1 MIHYLI
7 RCILTVCG
15 FRENIKT
22 RRRGG
27 SIFEAADDET
37 VSIDGIEGMST
48 ELHHPSIHGD
58 APPGSFDTR
67 GEIDTVDDD
76 DLGNILINASIG

>member
-1 MIHYLI
+1 
-7 RCILTVCG
+7 
-15 FRENIKT
+15 
-22 RRRGG
+22 
-27 SIFEAADDET
+27 
-37 VSIDGIEGMST
+37 MST
-48 ELHHPSIHGD
+48 ELHHPAISGD